1 MLKPGDVIEEFT
13 LETEIGVGG
22 FGVVWRAS
30 DANGYR
36 VAVKVV
42 RHALDADMRHR
53 LEREAAALRRLDH
66 PNCVRYLKAGARRG
80 QPYIITEFVDGE
92 ELGVWASRGRSLGE
106 LLSVCAQIADCLAHT
121 HRSGVV
127 HRDLKPANVLVLP
140 EGAVKVIDFGIS
152 KIIGRQGDI
161 TKTGEVVGTAGFM
174 SPEQLRG
181 EPVGPATDQYALGT
195 MMFEL
200 LEGRPPF
207 AGPTALAVSMA
218 HLNDPVPSMSAGGTV
233 RRRATGVPFAREG
246 RRGPLRVDG

>member
-1 MLKPGDVIEEFT
+1 MRSMPTCVTAWNERPRPF
-13 LETEIGVGG
+13 V
-22 FGVVWRAS
+22 AS
-30 DANGYR
+30 II
-36 VAVKVV
+36 
-42 RHALDADMRHR
+42 
-53 LEREAAALRRLDH
+53 

-161 TKTGEVVGTAGFM
+161 TKTGEGGWHCGIHESGAAPRRTRRTCDRPVCFGHDDVRTAGRPATIRRTHRTRRLDG
-174 SPEQLRG
+174 SPERPG
-181 EPVGPATDQYALGT
+181 AVDVGP
-195 MMFEL
+195 
-200 LEGRPPF
+200 
-207 AGPTALAVSMA
+207 
-218 HLNDPVPSMSAGGTV
+218 GTV

-246 RRGPLRVDG
+246 RRGPLRIDG